1 MKRQPSEWKK
11 IFSNEETNK
20 NVISKIYKQLTK
32 LNVNKQPNQK
42 MGARPKQTFFLKKI
56 YRQPRGK
63 GKDAQCH

>member
-11 IFSNEETNK
+11 IFSDEETNR

-32 LNVNKQPNQK
+32 LDVNKQPNQK
-42 MGARPKQTFFLKKI
+42 MGTRPKQMFFPKKI

-63 GKDAQCH
+63 GKDAQHH